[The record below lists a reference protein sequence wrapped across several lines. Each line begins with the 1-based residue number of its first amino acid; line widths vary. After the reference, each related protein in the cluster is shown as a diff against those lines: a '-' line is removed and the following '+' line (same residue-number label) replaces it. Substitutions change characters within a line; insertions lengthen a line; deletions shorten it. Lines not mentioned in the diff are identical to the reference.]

1 MLEGRGSQRAARA
14 VPMFSVLGRLLQFL
28 SRIQQGRPETFG
40 RNMLVSAI
48 RRCGVTASQ
57 DIKRPKAY
65 FQATRPCCTVLYYT
79 RPKSMEHP
87 PAFGKLVRKTPQMTN
102 RLAVEDRCNWGR
114 LRDSISRADPVS
126 QDAVLR
132 ICRPNIEIGWSW
144 NRCAQRQQFQR
155 RQLGRPTTAEHWSIL
170 PVVQSCN

>member
-1 MLEGRGSQRAARA
+1 
-14 VPMFSVLGRLLQFL
+14 MFSVLGRLLQFL

-102 RLAVEDRCNWGR
+102 RLAVEERCNWGR

-126 QDAVLR
+126 QDAVYAAPISRLAGVGTVAHKGSSSNGGNSVDPRPLNIGPSSQSYNPAISLR
-132 ICRPNIEIGWSW
+132 
-144 NRCAQRQQFQR
+144 
-155 RQLGRPTTAEHWSIL
+155 
-170 PVVQSCN
+170 